1 MGGGGW
7 PFGGETQI
15 CWGRGR
21 GGAVYWEEISLGGR
35 NEQIDSAA
43 SRPQFLEGDCW
54 GKGVTL
60 FTGVCSFYI
69 KNKLK
74 SELFNNKKR
83 I

>member
-1 MGGGGW
+1 MVGRHKFVGGGVG
-7 PFGGETQI
+7 
-15 CWGRGR
+15 

-35 NEQIDSAA
+35 NEQIDSTA